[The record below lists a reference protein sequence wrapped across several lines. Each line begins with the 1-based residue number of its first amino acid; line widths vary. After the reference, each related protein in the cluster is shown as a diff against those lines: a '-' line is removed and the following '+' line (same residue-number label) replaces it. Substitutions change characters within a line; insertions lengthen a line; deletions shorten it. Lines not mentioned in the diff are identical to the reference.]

1 MYCILRLSSSVSEL
15 IKSSSKIFV
24 TRQMTFL
31 LFSFILYSFQ
41 FHVHGSPIIPVI
53 PWYKI
58 ESDMDGVWTQTEKPS
73 WASPTMRSTFS
84 VTVAIWRSAR
94 NNSSWSSWE
103 TLYHL
108 KKCYYWIRFELSE
121 HEHGLGLR
129 LKWPTMVHGL
139 LVFFKWTAWNGRP
152 LIEAFDSK
160 ERLGWKCT
168 VSAGLPI
175 IESGGSEI
183 DNFKWFPGVCLSKS
197 LIKSPYLGN
206 LWIGWIIL
214 SLKFNLL
221 VCLFSQSLNLE
232 FRSFRSSYVCNMAPY
247 WNA

>member
-1 MYCILRLSSSVSEL
+1 MKKLKSSDSTAGRYVNPCLSLFWGSLNRIVSWRMYCILRLSSSVSEL

-31 LFSFILYSFQ
+31 LFSFILDSFQ
-41 FHVHGSPIIPVI
+41 FNVHGSSIIPVI

-58 ESDMDGVWTQTEKPS
+58 ESDIDGVRTQTEKPS

-108 KKCYYWIRFELSE
+108 KKCYYWIRFELGE
-121 HEHGLGLR
+121 HEHGSELR

-139 LVFFKWTAWNGRP
+139 LAIFRYKVTAIGRSLRLEGKIRLKVHDQRRTSHNRKWRVQN
-152 LIEAFDSK
+152 S
-160 ERLGWKCT
+160 
-168 VSAGLPI
+168 
-175 IESGGSEI
+175 
-183 DNFKWFPGVCLSKS
+183 
-197 LIKSPYLGN
+197 
-206 LWIGWIIL
+206 
-214 SLKFNLL
+214 
-221 VCLFSQSLNLE
+221 
-232 FRSFRSSYVCNMAPY
+232 
-247 WNA
+247 